1 MTLIPSRGHAAR
13 WKRPEVRTA
22 RCYIADRETTMK
34 AIAQG
39 RYGTPEARRSSPDAD
54 SLQGVPSTQNI
65 RVLLST
71 LWVFML
77 FNYLYCDV
85 MTLFDPSVTAD
96 LSREALLAASF
107 LMEIPIAMALLSRV
121 LKYRS
126 NRWANVI
133 AGVFLIVVQVS
144 TLFVG
149 SGPTVYYAFFSVIEV
164 ACLLFIVWRAWS
176 WAEPARAETVQAI
189 V

>member
-1 MTLIPSRGHAAR
+1 M
-13 WKRPEVRTA
+13 
-22 RCYIADRETTMK
+22 
-34 AIAQG
+34 
-39 RYGTPEARRSSPDAD
+39 
-54 SLQGVPSTQNI
+54 QNI

-77 FNYLYCDV
+77 LNYLYCDV

-96 LSREALLAASF
+96 LSRDALLAASF
-107 LMEIPIAMALLSRV
+107 LMEIPIAMVLLSQV
-121 LKYRS
+121 LKYRP

-133 AGVFLIVVQVS
+133 AGMFLAVVQVS

-149 SGPTVYYAFFSVIEV
+149 SGPTAYYVFFSVIEV

-176 WAEPARAETVQAI
+176 WAEPARAIEIAAAI
-189 V
+189 A